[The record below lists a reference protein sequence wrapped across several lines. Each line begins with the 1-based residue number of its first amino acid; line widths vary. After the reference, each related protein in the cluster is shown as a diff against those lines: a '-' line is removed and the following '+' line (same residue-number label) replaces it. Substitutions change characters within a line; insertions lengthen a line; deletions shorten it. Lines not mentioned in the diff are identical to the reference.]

1 MVRAC
6 HELLTADE
14 SRNAK
19 PGDLWCSTP
28 RKADKRRPRGSLR
41 ALTHAERSTLAHRL
55 ARVLD
60 APAGKM
66 RVAIDAAVDNG
77 KGIRATRMPD
87 PRPYASSYLQYRVVD
102 RGAAGRGRGGAG
114 CTPRGGRAKV

>member
-6 HELLTADE
+6 HEATHGRRVE
-14 SRNAK
+14 GRK
-19 PGDLWCSTP
+19 EPGDLRCSTP
-28 RKADKRRPRGSLR
+28 RKANKRRPRASLR

-66 RVAIDAAVDNG
+66 RVAIDTAIDNG
-77 KGIRATRMPD
+77 KVER
-87 PRPYASSYLQYRVVD
+87 
-102 RGAAGRGRGGAG
+102 
-114 CTPRGGRAKV
+114 

>member
-6 HELLTADE
+6 HEPLTADE

-28 RKADKRRPRGSLR
+28 RKADKRRPRASLR

-66 RVAIDAAVDNG
+66 RVAIDAAIDNG
-77 KGIRATRMPD
+77 KVEG
-87 PRPYASSYLQYRVVD
+87 
-102 RGAAGRGRGGAG
+102 
-114 CTPRGGRAKV
+114 